1 MKKSIAMAAA
11 MLISLSSAGMYVSA
25 EENETKVFVTV
36 SDKNRQLVLVQEPVT
51 VTDIDSDGKLTI
63 NDALYIAHDNKFE
76 GGAAAGYRSATGQYG
91 LQLEKLWGTEN
102 SLSFGFYVNDTF
114 SMGLTDEIKNGDY
127 VEAFTYPDPSDINY
141 FYSFFDKKNGEDADA
156 GSEIDLTLSYV
167 SFDENYAPV
176 SKSLSGAKIKINGK
190 DTDAVTD
197 ANGKA
202 TVKLTEAGRNVISAD
217 SDSIKIAPPSYLINV
232 NGEAVTTTTE
242 TTTTTTATTTVT
254 TTTLK
259 VTTKAATTTTAKK
272 SNSPQTG
279 VKGSEAAIA
288 GLFAAVFTAF
298 TMRRRNE
305 D

>member
-91 LQLEKLWGTEN
+91 LQLEKLWGVEN

-197 ANGKA
+197 ADGKA

-242 TTTTTTATTTVT
+242 TASTTTATTTVT

-279 VKGSEAAIA
+279 VKGSGAAIA

>member
-1 MKKSIAMAAA
+1 MKRSIAMASA

-36 SDKNRQLVLVQEPVT
+36 SDKNRELVLVQEPVT

-102 SLSFGFYVNDTF
+102 SLSFGYYVNDTF

-127 VEAFTYPDPSDINY
+127 IEAFTYPDPSDYNY
-141 FYSFFDKKNGEDADA
+141 YYSYFDKKNGEDSEAD
-156 GSEIDLTLSYV
+156 SEIDLILSYV

-176 SKSLSGAKIKINGK
+176 SKNLSGAKIKINGK
-190 DTDAVTD
+190 DTDAITD
-197 ANGKA
+197 ADGKA

-217 SDSIKIAPPSYLINV
+217 SDSIKIAPPSFLINV

-254 TTTLK
+254 TTLK

-279 VKGSEAAIA
+279 AKGSGAAIA
-288 GLFAAVFTAF
+288 GLFAAAFTAF
-298 TMRRRNE
+298 AMRRRNE

>member
-91 LQLEKLWGTEN
+91 LQLEKLWGVEN

-197 ANGKA
+197 ADGKA

-242 TTTTTTATTTVT
+242 TATTTTATTTVT

-279 VKGSEAAIA
+279 VKGSGAAIA

>member
-91 LQLEKLWGTEN
+91 LQLEKLWGVEN

-197 ANGKA
+197 ADGKA

-242 TTTTTTATTTVT
+242 TASTTTATTTVT

-259 VTTKAATTTTAKK
+259 VTTKVATTTTAKK

-279 VKGSEAAIA
+279 VKGSGAAIA